1 MAISSDSTFEATM
14 HGCQALRARREINL
28 QGSKAFISG
37 GGASDVYLVMA
48 RTGAAGPK
56 GISAFLVDK
65 VSSMPTPC
73 WLTAFISSR

>member
-1 MAISSDSTFEATM
+1 MKHSIKGRS
-14 HGCQALRARREINL
+14 L

-65 VSSMPTPC
+65 VS
-73 WLTAFISSR
+73 L